1 MVSKENSLLLAGQIL
16 DTPVF
21 SHQTHNTSFMR
32 FTLSIKRLSGVC
44 DNIIVLARS
53 ELVTELSLKACDFV
67 KIIGELRSFNN
78 KSGIGNRLLVSA
90 FAHEISHCFEEYQNE
105 LQLSGVLCKD
115 ANYRMT
121 PLGREICD
129 LMLAINRKY
138 GRSDYL
144 PCIVWGKNAAF
155 ARNLKTGTY
164 ISLSGRIQSR
174 EYIKLCETKTT
185 YEVSVSEIYLP

>member
-1 MVSKENSLLLAGQIL
+1 MVSKENSLYLAGQII

-21 SHQTHNTSFMR
+21 SHQTHNASFMR

-53 ELVTELSLKACDFV
+53 ELVAALSLKPCDFV

-78 KSGIGNRLLVSA
+78 KSGIGNRLLISA
-90 FAHEISHCFEEYQNE
+90 FAHEIVKSFEEYQNE
-105 LQLSGVLCKD
+105 LQLTGVLCKD
-115 ANYRMT
+115 ANYRTT

-129 LMLAINRKY
+129 LMIAINRKY
-138 GRSDYL
+138 GRADYL

-155 ARNLKTGTY
+155 ARNFKTGTH
-164 ISLSGRIQSR
+164 ISLSGRIQRR